1 MPNNLLLC
9 KSRLCK
15 AVVEVTAVQLEAVM
29 AFDAS
34 DSDLPVTITSPHGFD
49 SAVTVPPSWQFSHSN
64 SQTITLLLLEFEVP
78 ELG

>member
-34 DSDLPVTITSPHGFD
+34 DSDLPVTITSESPHGFD
-49 SAVTVPPSWQFSHSN
+49 SYGN
-64 SQTITLLLLEFEVP
+64 I
-78 ELG
+78 